1 MEVLKVI
8 QMVSGRARI
17 QIQAVQTLQPTA
29 FCLEGPSQYMAPSNC
44 STLDKKELKL
54 KQFHQPMHSRL
65 GWNLS
70 LELTRKW
77 TPNFYIPGLLYNLS
91 TTLHLPLVFSLRKKI
106 INLEA
111 NMGLLKL
118 IFTIIVGFDFRNP
131 ALLTVKDDVFLGRET
146 YAITLHICVKH

>member
-1 MEVLKVI
+1 M
-8 QMVSGRARI
+8 
-17 QIQAVQTLQPTA
+17 
-29 FCLEGPSQYMAPSNC
+29 
-44 STLDKKELKL
+44 
-54 KQFHQPMHSRL
+54 
-65 GWNLS
+65 
-70 LELTRKW
+70 
-77 TPNFYIPGLLYNLS
+77 
-91 TTLHLPLVFSLRKKI
+91 FSLRKKI